1 MESENTFYLNK
12 SWIMPMFA
20 LDIIGFVCFTGI
32 GILTYLQNG
41 HRLNPVDVGVTVF
54 FALLGLELIDERL
67 RSRIEIYPT
76 EIIYHQPRFSLVCRW
91 QDLTGLLV
99 SRSGLALKFSDSDIL
114 SGGLILSGLRL
125 IGPWH
130 QSIPLT
136 PYISRENR
144 EQLQTIIAPYLTK
157 LNETDRRIFEYVLSK
172 KP

>member
-1 MESENTFYLNK
+1 MESENTFHLNK
-12 SWIMPMFA
+12 SWIIPMFA
-20 LDIIGFVCFTGI
+20 LDILGFVFSTGI
-32 GILTYLQNG
+32 GILSYLQNG
-41 HRLNPVDVGVTVF
+41 HRLSLVEVGVTVF

-76 EIIYHQPRFSLVCRW
+76 EIIYYQPRFTLVCRW

-99 SRSGLALKFSDSDIL
+99 SRAGIALKFSDSDIL

-144 EQLQTIIAPYLTK
+144 EQIRTVITPYLAK
-157 LNETDRRIFEYVLSK
+157 LPETDRRIFEYVLKK